1 MWPDQQAL
9 FPLTMLLTCILSPLK
24 WDSKSRSLS
33 EANDRHLGR
42 TVKSAVC
49 PSIHA
54 RAWERDQQG
63 SWDSQPSSPAHC
75 GAWLERVPSG
85 SSDNFPHPPRT
96 LMLHADSTDFNIK
109 SKEMWTL
116 ISNKQYQVAKVVYKT
131 QSSLGSK
138 VSQRSLVTIIV
149 TWFSVKTPFL

>member
-1 MWPDQQAL
+1 
-9 FPLTMLLTCILSPLK
+9 
-24 WDSKSRSLS
+24 
-33 EANDRHLGR
+33 
-42 TVKSAVC
+42 
-49 PSIHA
+49 
-54 RAWERDQQG
+54 
-63 SWDSQPSSPAHC
+63 
-75 GAWLERVPSG
+75 
-85 SSDNFPHPPRT
+85 
-96 LMLHADSTDFNIK
+96 MLHADSTDFNIK